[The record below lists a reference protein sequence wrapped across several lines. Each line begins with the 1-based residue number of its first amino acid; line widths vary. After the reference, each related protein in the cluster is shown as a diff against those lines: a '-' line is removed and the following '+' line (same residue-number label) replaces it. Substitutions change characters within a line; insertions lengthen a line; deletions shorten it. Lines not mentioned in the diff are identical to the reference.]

1 LGNFPFLGNINPNM
15 GNKRNETGQV
25 VVTSPVRLT
34 SGVAGALFTTTQQ
47 RVIGLLFGHPERSF
61 YVSEMLALTQSGAG
75 ALHRELSRLSG
86 AGLVT
91 ARAIG
96 KQRHYQANPDSPVF
110 GELVQIVRKTVGAV
124 EPIRVALE
132 DVADQVVL
140 ALLYGSAA
148 RGQDTA
154 TSDFDLLVVSDTLTL
169 ERLYRAL
176 APAEATLGR
185 RIQPTLYTA
194 VEFQQRRQSDQSF
207 VSRVLASD
215 TLALIGDK
223 HALGSAR

>member
-1 LGNFPFLGNINPNM
+1 M
-15 GNKRNETGQV
+15 GNKRAQ
-25 VVTSPVRLT
+25 SRLPAGDLT
-34 SGVAGALFTTTQQ
+34 RLASGVAGALFTTTQQ

-61 YVSEMLALTQSGAG
+61 YVSEMLAKTQSGAG
-75 ALHRELSRLSG
+75 ALHRELNRLSS

-91 ARAIG
+91 VRAIG
-96 KQRHYQANPDSPVF
+96 NQRHYQANPDSPVF

-132 DVADQVVL
+132 DVADQIIL

-148 RGQDTA
+148 QARDTA

-176 APAEATLGR
+176 APAEDMLGR
-185 RIQPTLYTA
+185 RVQPSLYTTA
-194 VEFQQRRQSDQSF
+194 EFNKRRHSDQSF
-207 VSRVLASD
+207 VSHVLAGD
-215 TLALIGDK
+215 TLVLIGDK
-223 HALGSAR
+223 HALGPAR

>member
-1 LGNFPFLGNINPNM
+1 M
-15 GNKRNETGQV
+15 GNKREQ
-25 VVTSPVRLT
+25 SRLPAGDLT
-34 SGVAGALFTTTQQ
+34 RLASGVAGALFTTTQQ

-61 YVSEMLALTQSGAG
+61 YVSEMLAKTQSGAG
-75 ALHRELSRLSG
+75 ALHRELNRLSS

-91 ARAIG
+91 VRAIG
-96 KQRHYQANPDSPVF
+96 NQRHYQANPDSPVF

-132 DVADQVVL
+132 DVADQIIL

-148 RGQDTA
+148 QARDTA

-176 APAEATLGR
+176 APAEDMLGR
-185 RIQPTLYTA
+185 RVQPSLYTTA
-194 VEFQQRRQSDQSF
+194 EFNKRRHSDQSF
-207 VSRVLASD
+207 VSHVLAGD
-215 TLALIGDK
+215 TLVLIGDK
-223 HALGSAR
+223 HALGPAR